1 MTFHDGTIQERTTE
15 FESHVSCASLLLFPV
30 LIGLFLI
37 CGLPYLRWLISV
49 ITRKAIYGKARMD
62 ALTLKAAENATLDEQ
77 IETNKKRRK
86 IAQQEQDLVDVANTG
101 STLRAQ
107 MEDSDTSRPPSGISD
122 KWIEGGAW
130 AEQISVKGIEEAR
143 NLEAKLEKNVLIIFQ
158 MKLPR

>member
-1 MTFHDGTIQERTTE
+1 M
-15 FESHVSCASLLLFPV
+15 
-30 LIGLFLI
+30 
-37 CGLPYLRWLISV
+37 